1 VSPQSHGRLA
11 DIAVIVIA
19 AIAAAAWQ
27 AGLFS

>member
-1 VSPQSHGRLA
+1 VSPQQHGHLA
-11 DIAVIVIA
+11 DIAIVILA

>member
-1 VSPQSHGRLA
+1 MSPHQHGRLA
-11 DIAVIVIA
+11 DIAIVILA